1 MLTFSGP
8 LSVADWPA
16 WPAAVPPFLA
26 PQAESKDAANI
37 VALTPRMI
45 FLLIFKVINP
55 FYLFRFETANINLS
69 GMNIPDN

>member
-1 MLTFSGP
+1 MLTFTGP
-8 LSVADWPA
+8 LSAAAWPPE
-16 WPAAVPPFLA
+16 PAAVPPPLA
-26 PQAESKDAANI
+26 PQAESKDAASI

-55 FYLFRFETANINLS
+55 FYLFRFETADINLS